1 MMQWPPGRSENF
13 HMFREGSLIE
23 LHLPSWLGEAV
34 LIDVFCQ
41 NTSRRCFL
49 RTVFWT
55 PWMIGRYCTS
65 HFRQQRYCNT
75 TCCKSVSPTLWG
87 IRDGSQI
94 FFHILKPK
102 NKPITH
108 ALVPWTMAVGW
119 LLDLWCRFLW
129 GCHEVFLHGYSSTG
143 DLYLEVP
150 SKGVLV
156 ADLYLGMLDL
166 YLGISS
172 IQFCE
177 IYSWSEV
184 LKPSLQFLAELARSG
199 IMVLWLDVRN

>member
-1 MMQWPPGRSENF
+1 MRFG
-13 HMFREGSLIE
+13 
-23 LHLPSWLGEAV
+23 
-34 LIDVFCQ
+34 Q

-49 RTVFWT
+49 TTVFWT

-75 TCCKSVSPTLWG
+75 TCCKSVSPLWG

-102 NKPITH
+102 NKSITH
-108 ALVPWTMAVGW
+108 ALVPWTIAVGW

-150 SKGVLV
+150 SKGVPV
-156 ADLYLGMLDL
+156 ADWKMASGCHARFIPWNFKHQVLPNRLCSFLP
-166 YLGISS
+166 SWPAAA
-172 IQFCE
+172 
-177 IYSWSEV
+177 SWSCGLTSAIKDSPKLSIYLFYSV
-184 LKPSLQFLAELARSG
+184 INYIGRIWTHA
-199 IMVLWLDVRN
+199 